1 MSKRMLDGLFHKC
14 HKKKQV
20 KTKVEAKLHARRMT
34 RRYKITFKHYRCEFC
49 GFYHVGRTSNINGR
63 C

>member
-20 KTKVEAKLHARRMT
+20 KDRVKAKLHARRMT
-34 RRYKITFKHYRCEFC
+34 DKYKTKFKAYRCQIC
-49 GFYHVGRTSNINGR
+49 GFYHVGRLSNIQGR
-63 C
+63 W